1 MNCYTFIYATGFLV
15 YSTILCRWFW
25 YKPKDKKGFHEISHF
40 ASFFSNSS
48 TFRLLLILLIFNY
61 QLAPNSSS
69 KMHMYLVDLF
79 SSIFWTLYREAI
91 QKKKKKDTLDKRL
104 FYYKTSTFLCYSW
117 DYRYVLLVP
126 IVTCYLYL
134 QKNLWSSSRHSKTII
149 YET

>member
-1 MNCYTFIYATGFLV
+1 MQLVFLYILQFSVDGFDINQKIRKVFMRFL
-15 YSTILCRWFW
+15 IL
-25 YKPKDKKGFHEISHF
+25 ISI

-61 QLAPNSSS
+61 QRAPNSSS

>member
-1 MNCYTFIYATGFLV
+1 MQLVFLYILQFSVHGFDINQKIRKVFMRFL
-15 YSTILCRWFW
+15 IL
-25 YKPKDKKGFHEISHF
+25 ISI

>member
-1 MNCYTFIYATGFLV
+1 MQLVFLYILQFSVDGFDINQKIRKVFMRFL
-15 YSTILCRWFW
+15 IL
-25 YKPKDKKGFHEISHF
+25 ISI

-91 QKKKKKDTLDKRL
+91 QKKKKKKDTLDKRL

>member
-1 MNCYTFIYATGFLV
+1 MQLVVLYILQFSVDGFDINQKIRKVFMRFL
-15 YSTILCRWFW
+15 IL
-25 YKPKDKKGFHEISHF
+25 ISI

-69 KMHMYLVDLF
+69 KMHMYLVELF

>member
-1 MNCYTFIYATGFLV
+1 MQLVFLYILQFSVDGFDINQKIRKVFMRFL
-15 YSTILCRWFW
+15 IL
-25 YKPKDKKGFHEISHF
+25 ISI

-149 YET
+149 CET

>member
-1 MNCYTFIYATGFLV
+1 MQLVFLYILQFSVDGFDINQKIRKVFMRFL
-15 YSTILCRWFW
+15 IL
-25 YKPKDKKGFHEISHF
+25 ISI
-40 ASFFSNSS
+40 ASFFSNRS
-48 TFRLLLILLIFNY
+48 TFRLLLLLLIFNY
-61 QLAPNSSS
+61 QLAQNSSS

-104 FYYKTSTFLCYSW
+104 FYYKTSTFLCYPW

-134 QKNLWSSSRHSKTII
+134 QKNLWSSSRHSRTII

>member
-1 MNCYTFIYATGFLV
+1 MQLVFLYILQFSVDGFDINQKIRKVFMRFL
-15 YSTILCRWFW
+15 IL
-25 YKPKDKKGFHEISHF
+25 ISI

>member
-1 MNCYTFIYATGFLV
+1 MQLVFLYILQFSVDGFDINQKIRKVFMRFL
-15 YSTILCRWFW
+15 IL
-25 YKPKDKKGFHEISHF
+25 ISI

-126 IVTCYLYL
+126 IVTCYLYF

>member
-1 MNCYTFIYATGFLV
+1 MQLVFLYILQFSVDGFDINQKIRKVFMRFL
-15 YSTILCRWFW
+15 IL
-25 YKPKDKKGFHEISHF
+25 ISI

-91 QKKKKKDTLDKRL
+91 QKKKKKDTLAKRL

-126 IVTCYLYL
+126 IVTYLYL